1 VKVETT
7 ELPGVLLVEPTVH
20 RDERGFFLESW
31 HEARYR
37 EHGIPAIFVQDNH
50 SRSEKG
56 ILRGLHAQSPR
67 GQGKLVRCIAGAI
80 WDVAVDVRVGSP
92 AFGRHVAFELSG
104 EDFRQVYV
112 PPGLLHG
119 FCVLGDF
126 AEIEYKCTDVYV
138 AQDDFGVRW
147 DDPELAVPWPIRD
160 PVLSPKD
167 AAAPLLREVRDR
179 LLPYTPA

>member
-1 VKVETT
+1 MKVETT

-80 WDVAVDVRVGSP
+80 WDATKRSQM
-92 AFGRHVAFELSG
+92 RRYNL
-104 EDFRQVYV
+104 Y
-112 PPGLLHG
+112 
-119 FCVLGDF
+119 
-126 AEIEYKCTDVYV
+126 
-138 AQDDFGVRW
+138 
-147 DDPELAVPWPIRD
+147 
-160 PVLSPKD
+160 
-167 AAAPLLREVRDR
+167 
-179 LLPYTPA
+179 